1 TLDWVSRLDSQLYP
15 ILDTEETNPRILVR
29 LLEDRQSRVVP
40 ETQRA
45 QAEVELRLN
54 AVETLQT
61 VLTLL
66 FTGESANQRERLI
79 KQLVEL
85 KQRFAI
91 LIADYHLLLQM
102 LIALF
107 KNTIELEK
115 TTDNVANQLMST
127 ILPTDPVSVERMIK
141 EHEASKNIVMEL
153 FRFNSA
159 QIEQVVDKIK
169 RQEPKQAALL
179 DERKIYDIF
188 SRKEETWEQNWLQR
202 KESME
207 QHLQRCQFDADLQ
220 QLNTQLA
227 ELGAQMSRVRGQLG
241 ESLSTARANQEAFVT
256 FEKTIELLERRVTTF
271 ISTAERLTSAEHM
284 SANHVQQELE
294 RLHTRWAGLR
304 SQVAEVKRLIDLS
317 VQYFILLEQVGRD
330 FSTDFCILNETLQAE
345 EWFKEGSRLLV
356 TIARRSTSVK
366 TPEEASILLDEV
378 DRFLKSGE
386 AKQDERIEQ
395 IKFIASQLY
404 GDSKIKQITTV
415 FIDSKEMIESFSIV
429 NTELITLTQKLQ
441 NDEKERQ
448 QKESEILAAAKAE
461 AEAAKQKAVEA
472 EQAKR
477 EAEEEAARAAAKAA
491 EEARRAAEA
500 EVARQAALAA
510 EEARR
515 ASESDAARRAIEEA
529 ENAKRRAEMETA
541 RLTAEMELVAR
552 RAAEADAARAAAA
565 EEDERRRKRDS
576 ESARIALLE
585 AQRAFEEEA
594 RRSAALAAEEA
605 RRAAEANMERLVA
618 EAAAEARKAAAAEAA
633 RSAAQAMEEAR
644 RVSEAEAAKM
654 VAEQQRYFAQAE
666 AQRLALQAAEDARKA
681 AEAETMKLAAQAA
694 EEARRAA
701 EAENA
706 RRAAEAARIEAEIE
720 AAKKAAEKD
729 AALRAAAEAAA
740 QEELMKAKLQ
750 AHREES
756 TQTLPSAFPPKFI
769 ESLNSAVI
777 TEGSDFA
784 FQCRVTGEPDP
795 NIEWLRNGSSIEN
808 NPRYLISRMA
818 EGICKLEITKTLQ
831 DDAGRFSCRA
841 INEAGRAEVEAT
853 LSVKEPVPT
862 VSPPTFTK
870 TLESARV
877 KEGSSH
883 QLECIVHGYPLPTV
897 QWYKNGV
904 CVDSSPD
911 YTIGFNNGHAVLVL
925 DEVSL
930 EDEATFLCQAYNR
943 LGNCR
948 SEANLIVEP
957 KVRSKAPIFLMPL
970 LASTALVGEKYEIHC
985 EIEAS
990 PEPIFSWSKDGLPID
1005 QSKEV
1010 KVVRDGDKFK
1020 CFLSVPQVIPQDS
1033 GVYVISAKNVAGE
1046 AVSSCNISVK
1056 EILKHAPAPPMELES
1071 QVTKP
1076 VIKMQLKDA
1085 DAEEGDQFKLDT
1097 IISGDPE
1104 PEVIWYHNG
1113 SPVKESKYVQ
1123 LGFKGDRC
1131 TLLVK
1136 HVTTDDA
1143 GEYKVVAINSGG
1155 EVSSTC
1161 SVQIRGKAAEF
1172 FAEPPRI
1179 VGFPPKF
1186 TVLLSDIL
1194 VPEGETAKLEC
1205 EVEGKPTPQIQWLI
1219 NNNPISATDG
1229 VS

>member
-1 TLDWVSRLDSQLYP
+1 MKRLLVRCRFQESDDPHLALPAARLYVQRTLEHQRARHAGLERSWDAWRQREAALLHDSAQLQQITMEIAKTLDWVSRLDSQLYP

-54 AVETLQT
+54 AVETLQ
-61 VLTLL
+61 VQ
-66 FTGESANQRERLI
+66 GESANQRERLI

-317 VQYFILLEQVGRD
+317 VQYFILLE
-330 FSTDFCILNETLQAE
+330 QAE

-948 SEANLIVEP
+948 SEANLIVE
-957 KVRSKAPIFLMPL
+957 
-970 LASTALVGEKYEIHC
+970 
-985 EIEAS
+985 
-990 PEPIFSWSKDGLPID
+990 
-1005 QSKEV
+1005 
-1010 KVVRDGDKFK
+1010 
-1020 CFLSVPQVIPQDS
+1020 
-1033 GVYVISAKNVAGE
+1033 
-1046 AVSSCNISVK
+1046 
-1056 EILKHAPAPPMELES
+1056 
-1071 QVTKP
+1071 
-1076 VIKMQLKDA
+1076 
-1085 DAEEGDQFKLDT
+1085 
-1097 IISGDPE
+1097 
-1104 PEVIWYHNG
+1104 
-1113 SPVKESKYVQ
+1113 
-1123 LGFKGDRC
+1123 
-1131 TLLVK
+1131 
-1136 HVTTDDA
+1136 
-1143 GEYKVVAINSGG
+1143 
-1155 EVSSTC
+1155 
-1161 SVQIRGKAAEF
+1161 
-1172 FAEPPRI
+1172 
-1179 VGFPPKF
+1179 
-1186 TVLLSDIL
+1186 
-1194 VPEGETAKLEC
+1194 
-1205 EVEGKPTPQIQWLI
+1205 
-1219 NNNPISATDG
+1219 
-1229 VS
+1229 